1 MCEGPKQIEQ
11 PNSVDCEIKIPYF
24 AFNPQISSN
33 IFVVSIPNGL

>member
-24 AFNPQISSN
+24 AFNPDQFKHIRCFDS
-33 IFVVSIPNGL
+33 NGL